1 MNGNADKKWFGK
13 EQNAHDVVLLGAGFS
28 KAVSGHFPL
37 MPELGQC
44 ALDEANISAGLRPPK
59 STNFEAWLSLISED
73 QPYRSVEDNLKAKGL
88 FMRMGTA
95 IAKVMRIRQH
105 CALQGAPLA
114 WLDDLISVLHARQ
127 STVISFN
134 YDNVV
139 ECAVDGHCLTDWTG
153 GWTGQVVT
161 SHDIVDRIPPLPPAI
176 LSGELPDQV
185 ARSLR
190 LLKLHGSLSWYWS
203 PDDETGVT
211 LQRWRV
217 PGTFGGHSPDDEEAR
232 LRALPGRVPFIVPP
246 TAIKSSYL
254 TNLVVREIWRRART
268 ALVNAKRLIV
278 IGYSVPPEDQVVS
291 GMLVETIRERDV
303 EVIVVDLD
311 PCATV
316 KRLKDLG
323 VTARG
328 WRCFGGQSCVEKFAN
343 WYRDEQ
349 ARAVV
354 ESLRECAL
362 SDEFNT
368 NLRGQVNVNWGR
380 CGDANCQGSYAGGL
394 GHSGQPN
401 LDDIEN
407 PAGGEDILVPLA
419 PLETKLEVDQTQV
432 PTLLDIIS
440 KNTKATRLVVHDTSG
455 RDFPVVDY
463 TVRQPTS
470 NDPSNHLTLVPSGHP
485 RRAMSA
491 WMTNA

>member
-1 MNGNADKKWFGK
+1 M
-13 EQNAHDVVLLGAGFS
+13 S
-28 KAVSGHFPL
+28 
-37 MPELGQC
+37 
-44 ALDEANISAGLRPPK
+44 
-59 STNFEAWLSLISED
+59 
-73 QPYRSVEDNLKAKGL
+73 
-88 FMRMGTA
+88 TA
-95 IAKVMRIRQH
+95 IADVIRIRQH
-105 CALQGAPLA
+105 RALQGAPLD

-161 SHDIVDRIPPLPPAI
+161 SHDIVDRLPPLPSAI
-176 LSGELPDQV
+176 LSEELLMSRATYPLPSIDQV

-217 PGTFGGHSPDDEEAR
+217 PGTFGVHSPDDEEAR

-268 ALVNAKRLIV
+268 ALAKAKRLIV
-278 IGYSVPPEDQVVS
+278 IGYSIPPEDQVVS
-291 GMLVETIRERDV
+291 GMLTETIRGRDV
-303 EVIVVDLD
+303 EVIIVDLC
-311 PCATV
+311 P
-316 KRLKDLG
+316 KIIKERLEHLG
-323 VTARG
+323 ITSGESLHFA
-328 WRCFGGQSCVEKFAN
+328 GQSCVEEFAN
-343 WYRDEQ
+343 WHRDEQ
-349 ARAVV
+349 ARTVV
-354 ESLRECAL
+354 ESIRELA
-362 SDEFNT
+362 ST
-368 NLRGQVNVNWGR
+368 NPSLQGQVAVNWGK
-380 CGDANCQGSYAGGL
+380 CVDANCQGSYAGGF
-394 GHSGQPN
+394 GHSGQLN

-407 PAGGEDILVPLA
+407 PAGGEDILMPLA
-419 PLETKLEVDQTQV
+419 PLGTLKVDQTQV
-432 PTLLDIIS
+432 PTLLRIIS
-440 KNTKATRLVVHDTSG
+440 EHTEATQLVVRDASK